1 MSIVQG
7 AVIMFVAITHFDHS
21 FIHIVT
27 ITFTT
32 LVVIEILNV
41 FSTVTRVVWQMVVVT
56 CIALFFYWG
65 SIIMFKDYF

>member
-7 AVIMFVAITHFDHS
+7 AVIMFVAITQFDHS
-21 FIHIVT
+21 FVNIVT

-41 FSTVTRVVWQMVVVT
+41 FSHVTRVVW
-56 CIALFFYWG
+56 
-65 SIIMFKDYF
+65 